1 MVFHGGQ
8 PSGKKKAIIGRRQK
22 QGNTFRV
29 YQQAILNA
37 EAVAAPEDEADHP
50 NTAVEPME
58 GPPLPPSNKRKDDN
72 WRTSR
77 AVKSAKKSQ
86 QKAVA
91 QRNFVMETNTIIQ
104 GKLDEA
110 AGKVK
115 ALERERFFER
125 KASRAVAIKTAEEH
139 KFAISELSG
148 GFDEDIQA
156 AYALADAESSR
167 CLEEEER
174 RIKDEQS
181 NLAMLQSQQHLF
193 DSKLQKIKADHLQ
206 QLQKERHHFVG
217 KLENES
223 GRLEKERH
231 GQEAVV
237 SHLHATWQKR
247 MEYNTDKKDEKMMA
261 DRVQNE
267 ERYVFSFHS
276 FFMTKS
282 HSFCSKFVYHY
293 HFHRVNEMKSQL
305 DSKSD
310 KILEEKNKRRAG
322 IADEIA
328 KRKAVEQTVDEL
340 YGWIHELHSEI
351 ETARLVTRAAG
362 KEVKAAKKDK
372 LKLESIASNRL
383 IMLRDLK
390 FRFNEAKDQ
399 LADESYQR
407 EALECMNTIKLE
419 IKKERVIGRRGGGS
433 KWPVHIVLLICE
445 LLVNSTP
452 PSAVPANIQTMSAAM
467 TGAEAEELPAV
478 NFVRQCRTVLQN
490 LNETLAAL
498 RLGKADTWHQLFT
511 DGTSRRQI
519 AFQNLVIALME
530 DGKLDPVIVSS
541 CMVLEDE
548 TSEKQVKSIV
558 DMVSL

>member
-50 NTAVEPME
+50 NPAVEPME

-91 QRNFVMETNTIIQ
+91 QRDFVMETNTIIQ

-181 NLAMLQSQQHLF
+181 NLAMLQSQQHSF
-193 DSKLQKIKADHLQ
+193 DSKLQKIKGDHLQ

-217 KLENES
+217 KLEKES
-223 GRLEKERH
+223 GRLEKERR

-247 MEYNTDKKDEKMMA
+247 MEYNTKKMNTELSNNTTKLQFKLDKKDEKMMA

-282 HSFCSKFVYHY
+282 HSCWYLLKPWLASSKALAGGIEDDSFNRW
-293 HFHRVNEMKSQL
+293 HR
-305 DSKSD
+305 
-310 KILEEKNKRRAG
+310 R
-322 IADEIA
+322 
-328 KRKAVEQTVDEL
+328 
-340 YGWIHELHSEI
+340 
-351 ETARLVTRAAG
+351 
-362 KEVKAAKKDK
+362 
-372 LKLESIASNRL
+372 
-383 IMLRDLK
+383 
-390 FRFNEAKDQ
+390 
-399 LADESYQR
+399 
-407 EALECMNTIKLE
+407 
-419 IKKERVIGRRGGGS
+419 
-433 KWPVHIVLLICE
+433 
-445 LLVNSTP
+445 
-452 PSAVPANIQTMSAAM
+452 
-467 TGAEAEELPAV
+467 
-478 NFVRQCRTVLQN
+478 
-490 LNETLAAL
+490 
-498 RLGKADTWHQLFT
+498 
-511 DGTSRRQI
+511 
-519 AFQNLVIALME
+519 
-530 DGKLDPVIVSS
+530 
-541 CMVLEDE
+541 
-548 TSEKQVKSIV
+548 
-558 DMVSL
+558 